1 MSERLFKQVNYDL
14 GTLVSFIELGTIGLP
29 DIQRPFVW
37 KDSKV
42 RDLFDSMY
50 RGYPVGYLLLWQNA
64 FDQDSRQIGEDS
76 KQKSPNLLI
85 VDGQQR
91 LTSLFAV
98 IRGIPVVREN
108 YEKEIIEI
116 SFNPLTEKFE
126 VADAA
131 TKRDPSFIP
140 NISVLWDKTKSGIFD
155 IVKNY
160 IGNNTQEGGLS
171 PQDIKK
177 VQDSVSKLNDLLTF
191 PLTALELSSA
201 ISEEQVAEVFV
212 RINSEGS
219 PLNQS
224 DFILTLMSVF
234 WDQGRVALENF
245 CRLARKSGDSSASPY
260 NLVSQPDPDQLLR
273 VSVGLGFKRARLHYV
288 YSILRG
294 KDLETGEFSEQR
306 RTDQF
311 ELLKGAQERVL
322 NLLYWHDFL
331 KAIALS
337 GYRSR
342 EYISSQTN
350 LMFAYTLY
358 LIGRTEYKVDEFKLR
373 QVIAKWFFMSSL
385 TGRFTGSPES
395 AMEFDLARFR
405 SISTADDY
413 VSELE
418 RICAEV
424 FTDDYWAINLPS
436 NLATT
441 SARSPSL
448 FAYYASLVLLDA
460 QVLFSK
466 QKVSSLLDSS
476 IKSTRAALE
485 RHHLFPKAYLKSIGI
500 GELRD
505 TNQIANYAV
514 VEWNDNSAIS
524 DTSPKEYLPTLVE
537 RFTPQELKRLYYW
550 HALPDNWEEMEYK
563 EFLMR
568 RRERIAQIIGD
579 AYHKLNADGQTLQE
593 VANMPVTDLVS
604 QGETGAIEFKST
616 LRTNLHTGEPDPRI
630 ELSVLK
636 TIAGFLNGKG
646 GTLLIGVSDDKE
658 PLGLENDHF
667 SSDDKLHLH
676 LVNLLNNRIGSHWTV
691 YVHPRF
697 EDLAD
702 KRILAIDCTPSR
714 VPIYVKDGSLEHF
727 YIRAGNSTSE
737 LQGTQAQEYI
747 RLRFRT

>member
-1 MSERLFKQVNYDL
+1 MSDRLFKQVNYDL

-64 FDQDSRQIGEDS
+64 FDQDSRQIGEDN

-160 IGNNTQEGGLS
+160 IDNNTQEGGLS
-171 PQDIKK
+171 PEDIKK
-177 VQDSVSKLNDLLTF
+177 VQESVTKLNDLLTF

-234 WDQGRVALENF
+234 WDEGRTALENF
-245 CRLARKSGDSSASPY
+245 CRHARKSGDGSASPY

-306 RTDQF
+306 RIDQF

-331 KAIALS
+331 KAISLS

-358 LIGRTEYKVDEFKLR
+358 LIGRTEYKVEEFKLR

-405 SISTADDY
+405 SISSANDY

-476 IKSTRAALE
+476 IKSTRSALE

-579 AYHKLNADGQTLQE
+579 AYHKLNTDGQTLQE
-593 VANMPVTDLVS
+593 VENMSVTDLIN
-604 QGETGAIEFKST
+604 QGETGAVEFKST

-658 PLGLENDHF
+658 PLGLDNDHF
-667 SSDDKLHLH
+667 TSDDKLHLH
-676 LVNLLNNRIGSHWTV
+676 LVNLLNDRIGSHWTV

-697 EDLAD
+697 EDLVD
-702 KRILAIDCTPSR
+702 KRILAVDCTPSR

-727 YIRAGNSTSE
+727 FIRAGNSTSE

>member
-1 MSERLFKQVNYDL
+1 MSDRLFKQVNYDL

-64 FDQDSRQIGEDS
+64 FDQESRQIGADS

-108 YEKEIIEI
+108 YEKETIEI

-140 NISVLWDKTKSGIFD
+140 NISILWDKTKSGIFD

-160 IGNNTQEGGLS
+160 IDNNTHEGGLS
-171 PQDIKK
+171 PEDIKK
-177 VQDSVSKLNDLLTF
+177 VQESVSKLNDILTF

-234 WDQGRVALENF
+234 WDEGRTALEDF
-245 CRLARKSGDSSASPY
+245 CRHARKPGDGSASPY

-306 RTDQF
+306 RIDQF

-358 LIGRTEYKVDEFKLR
+358 LIGRTEYKVEEFKLR

-405 SISTADDY
+405 SITSADDY

-418 RICAEV
+418 RVCSEV

-476 IKSTRAALE
+476 IKSTRSALE

-500 GELRD
+500 GEQRD

-524 DTSPKEYLPTLVE
+524 DTSPKEYLPLLIK

-579 AYHKLNADGQTLQE
+579 AYHKLNTEGQTLQE
-593 VANMPVTDLVS
+593 VENMPVVDLIN
-604 QGETGAIEFKST
+604 QGETGAVEFKST

-658 PLGLENDHF
+658 PLGLDNDHF
-667 SSDDKLHLH
+667 TSDDKLHLH